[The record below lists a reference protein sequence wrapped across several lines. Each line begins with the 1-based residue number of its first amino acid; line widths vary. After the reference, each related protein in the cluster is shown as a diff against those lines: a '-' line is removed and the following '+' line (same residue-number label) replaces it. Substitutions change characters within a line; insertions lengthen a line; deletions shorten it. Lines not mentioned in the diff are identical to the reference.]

1 MICGG
6 LLRKSCLVF
15 GYSVVSAGCMK
26 IKPVFVGIAVLGM
39 LLLLLSLSTV
49 AKVLGASPRSVLAG
63 VKTQPLAVSLL
74 PKRSPAFISFLVN
87 PDKLGLFTQLAAQP
101 SDRADVRHELDNLKQ
116 QLRQNWLLDYERDV
130 KTWLDQ
136 EITLAVTDLD
146 LDNQPANGL
155 QSGYLLAFVAKDVD
169 LAKTTIADF
178 WQRLALNGSD
188 LGFEQY
194 QGVSILSTSVIND
207 KPTIAGTTL
216 GKFVLFANDPKVLRQ
231 VINDLQSPSLAL
243 TSLDSYRDRIAQI
256 DTGKIA
262 IAYVNLGELGEE
274 ISKESLLMSLSFDK
288 AGIRAKTLLAPE
300 NSDKLAA
307 KAESIDHKLTK
318 PKSSQKSTANI
329 AKAIPSGSSLIIGNN
344 LDKTLQS
351 LQDSLSLEWQKAIT
365 KTILGNTD
373 IQFDRSSLAWAQ
385 DDYAIALLPKPNSDP
400 DWLLVAKVK
409 DAKNSETAIAAL
421 DDLART
427 KLTVGDI
434 LLESQPIKVWTKLTA
449 IPTSSDLGV
458 SGTVV
463 AAHAQTPNYIY
474 LSNSLTVLKS
484 ALTLQD
490 KQAIANSKN
499 FKTIAAKLPS
509 DRQTYGYIDKNFDL
523 SWLKTSLPNLLSNL
537 LPNSDGINKIS
548 QTIDSSPL
556 RQIFKHL
563 DIVSFASTSDKASI
577 ENGELFLLLK

>member
-6 LLRKSCLVF
+6 LVRKSWLVF
-15 GYSVVSAGCMK
+15 GYSIVSAGCMK
-26 IKPVFVGIAVLGM
+26 IKPVFVGIAVLGI

-49 AKVLGASPRSVLAG
+49 AKVLRASPRSVLTG
-63 VKTQPLAVSLL
+63 VKAQPLAVNLL

-87 PDKLGLFTQLAAQP
+87 PNKLGLFTQLAAQP

-116 QLRQNWLLDYERDV
+116 QIRQNWLLDYERDV

-188 LGFEQY
+188 LSFEQY

-207 KPTIAGTTL
+207 KPAIAGTTL
-216 GKFVLFANDPKVLRQ
+216 GKFVLFANDPKVLRE

-243 TSLDSYRDRIAQI
+243 ANLDSYRDRIAQI

-274 ISKESLLMSLSFDK
+274 IPKESLLMSLSVDK
-288 AGIRAKTLLAPE
+288 AGIRAKTSLSLE
-300 NSDKLAA
+300 NSNKLEA
-307 KAESIDHKLTK
+307 KAEAIDHKSTK

-329 AKAIPSGSSLIIGNN
+329 AKAIPSGSSVIIGNN
-344 LDKTLQS
+344 LGQTLQS
-351 LQDSLSLEWQKAIT
+351 LQNSLSPELQKAIT
-365 KTILGNTD
+365 RAILGNTD
-373 IQFDRSSLAWAQ
+373 IQFDRSTLAWAQ

-409 DAKNSETAIAAL
+409 DAKNSETAIASL
-421 DDLART
+421 DNLART
-427 KLTVGDI
+427 KLTVGEI
-434 LLESQPIKVWTKLTA
+434 SLKAQPVKVWTKLTA
-449 IPTSSDLGV
+449 IPSSSNLSV

-463 AAHAQTPNYIY
+463 AAHALTANYIY
-474 LSNSLTVLKS
+474 LSNSLTVLES
-484 ALTLQD
+484 ALMLQD
-490 KQAIANSKN
+490 KQAIATSKT
-499 FKTIAAKLPS
+499 FKTITAKLSS
-509 DRQTYGYIDKNFDL
+509 DRQTYGYINKNFDL
-523 SWLKTSLPNLLSNL
+523 DWLKTSLPIL
-537 LPNSDGINKIS
+537 LPNTDGTNKIS
-548 QTIDSSPL
+548 QIIGSFPL
-556 RQIFKHL
+556 QQILKHL
-563 DIVSFASTSDKASI
+563 DIISFASTSNKANI
-577 ENGELFLLLK
+577 ENGELSLLLK

>member
-6 LLRKSCLVF
+6 LVRKSWLVF
-15 GYSVVSAGCMK
+15 GYSIVSAGCMK
-26 IKPVFVGIAVLGM
+26 IKPVFVGIAVLGI

-49 AKVLGASPRSVLAG
+49 AKVLRASPRSVLTG
-63 VKTQPLAVSLL
+63 VKAQPLAVNLL

-87 PDKLGLFTQLAAQP
+87 PNKLGLFTQLAVQP

-116 QLRQNWLLDYERDV
+116 QIRQNWLLDYERDV

-188 LGFEQY
+188 LSFEQY

-207 KPTIAGTTL
+207 KPAIAGTTL
-216 GKFVLFANDPKVLRQ
+216 GKFVLFANDPKVLRE

-243 TSLDSYRDRIAQI
+243 ANLDSYRDRIAQI

-274 ISKESLLMSLSFDK
+274 IPKESLLMSLSVDK
-288 AGIRAKTLLAPE
+288 AGIRAKTSLSLE
-300 NSDKLAA
+300 NSNKLEA
-307 KAESIDHKLTK
+307 KAEAIDHKSTK

-329 AKAIPSGSSLIIGNN
+329 AKAIPSGSSVIIGNN
-344 LDKTLQS
+344 LGQTLQS
-351 LQDSLSLEWQKAIT
+351 LQNSLSPELQKAIT
-365 KTILGNTD
+365 RAILGNTD
-373 IQFDRSSLAWAQ
+373 IQFDRSTLAWAQ

-409 DAKNSETAIAAL
+409 DAKNSETAIASL
-421 DDLART
+421 DNLART
-427 KLTVGDI
+427 KLTVGEI
-434 LLESQPIKVWTKLTA
+434 SLKAQPVKVWTKLTA
-449 IPTSSDLGV
+449 IPSSSNLSV

-463 AAHAQTPNYIY
+463 AAHALTANYIY
-474 LSNSLTVLKS
+474 LSNSLTVLES
-484 ALTLQD
+484 ALMLQD
-490 KQAIANSKN
+490 KQAIATSKT
-499 FKTIAAKLPS
+499 FKTITAKLSS
-509 DRQTYGYIDKNFDL
+509 DRQTYGYINKNFDL
-523 SWLKTSLPNLLSNL
+523 DWLKTSLPIL
-537 LPNSDGINKIS
+537 LPNTDGTNKIS
-548 QTIDSSPL
+548 QIIGSFPL
-556 RQIFKHL
+556 QQILKHL
-563 DIVSFASTSDKASI
+563 DIISFASTSNKANI

>member
-1 MICGG
+1 
-6 LLRKSCLVF
+6 
-15 GYSVVSAGCMK
+15 MK

-49 AKVLGASPRSVLAG
+49 AKVLRASPRSVLAG
-63 VKTQPLAVSLL
+63 VKTQPLAVNLL

-101 SDRADVRHELDNLKQ
+101 SDRADVRHELDNLKHE
-116 QLRQNWLLDYERDV
+116 LKQNWLLDYERDV

-136 EITLAVTDLD
+136 EITLAITDLD

-194 QGVSILSTSVIND
+194 QGVSILSTSLSTSVSND
-207 KPTIAGTTL
+207 KPMIAGTTL

-231 VINDLQSPSLAL
+231 VINNLQAPSLAL
-243 TSLDSYRDRIAQI
+243 TSLDSYRDRLSQI

-262 IAYVNLGELGEE
+262 IAYVNLGELGGE
-274 ISKESLLMSLSFDK
+274 IPKESLLMSLSLDK
-288 AGIRAKTLLAPE
+288 AGIRAKTLLALE
-300 NSDKLAA
+300 NSGKLAA
-307 KAESIDHKLTK
+307 KAESIERKLTK
-318 PKSSQKSTANI
+318 PKSSQKFSPNI

-344 LDKTLQS
+344 LGQTLQS
-351 LQDSLSLEWQKAIT
+351 LQDSLSLDWQKAIT

-373 IQFDRSSLAWAQ
+373 IQFDRSSLAWAE

-409 DAKNSETAIAAL
+409 DTKNSETAIASL
-421 DDLART
+421 DDLARN

-434 LLESQPIKVWTKLTA
+434 SLESQPIKVWTKLTA
-449 IPTSSDLGV
+449 IPSSSELGV

-463 AAHAQTPNYIY
+463 AAHAQTANYIY

-490 KQAIANSKN
+490 KQAIANSKS
-499 FKTIAAKLPS
+499 FKTITAKLPS
-509 DRQTYGYIDKNFDL
+509 DRQTYGYIDKNSAL
-523 SWLKTSLPNLLSNL
+523 SWLKTSLPNILPNL
-537 LPNSDGINKIS
+537 LLNSDGINKIS

-556 RQIFKHL
+556 QQIFKHL

-577 ENGELFLLLK
+577 ENGEIFLLLK

>member
-6 LLRKSCLVF
+6 LVRKSWLVF
-15 GYSVVSAGCMK
+15 GYSIVSAGCMK
-26 IKPVFVGIAVLGM
+26 IKPVFVGIAVLGI

-49 AKVLGASPRSVLAG
+49 AKVLRASPRSVLTG
-63 VKTQPLAVSLL
+63 VKAQPLAVNLL

-87 PDKLGLFTQLAAQP
+87 PNKLGLFTQLAAQP

-116 QLRQNWLLDYERDV
+116 QIRQNWLLDYERDV

-188 LGFEQY
+188 LSFEQY

-207 KPTIAGTTL
+207 KPAIAGTTL
-216 GKFVLFANDPKVLRQ
+216 GKFVLFANDPKVLRE

-243 TSLDSYRDRIAQI
+243 ANLDSYRDRIAQI

-274 ISKESLLMSLSFDK
+274 IPKESLLMSLSVDK
-288 AGIRAKTLLAPE
+288 AGIRAKTSLSLE
-300 NSDKLAA
+300 NSNKLEA
-307 KAESIDHKLTK
+307 KAEAIDHKSTK

-329 AKAIPSGSSLIIGNN
+329 AKAIPSGSSVIIGNN
-344 LDKTLQS
+344 LGQTLQS
-351 LQDSLSLEWQKAIT
+351 LQNSLSPELQKAIT
-365 KTILGNTD
+365 RAILGNTD
-373 IQFDRSSLAWAQ
+373 IQFDRSTLAWAQ

-409 DAKNSETAIAAL
+409 DAKNSETAIASL
-421 DDLART
+421 DNLART
-427 KLTVGDI
+427 KLTVGEI
-434 LLESQPIKVWTKLTA
+434 SLKAQPVKVWTKLTA
-449 IPTSSDLGV
+449 IPSSSNLSV

-463 AAHAQTPNYIY
+463 AAHALTANYIY
-474 LSNSLTVLKS
+474 LSNSLTVLES
-484 ALTLQD
+484 ALMLQD
-490 KQAIANSKN
+490 KQAIATSKT
-499 FKTIAAKLPS
+499 FKTITAKLSS
-509 DRQTYGYIDKNFDL
+509 DRQTYGYINKNFDL
-523 SWLKTSLPNLLSNL
+523 DWLKTSLPIL
-537 LPNSDGINKIS
+537 LPNTDGTNKIS
-548 QTIDSSPL
+548 QTIGSFPL
-556 RQIFKHL
+556 QRILKHL
-563 DIVSFASTSDKASI
+563 DIISFASTSNKANI

>member
-6 LLRKSCLVF
+6 LVRKSWLVF
-15 GYSVVSAGCMK
+15 GYSIVSAGCMK
-26 IKPVFVGIAVLGM
+26 IKPVFVGIAVLGI

-49 AKVLGASPRSVLAG
+49 AKVLRASPRSVLTG
-63 VKTQPLAVSLL
+63 VKAQPLAVNLL

-87 PDKLGLFTQLAAQP
+87 PNKLGLFTQLAAQP

-116 QLRQNWLLDYERDV
+116 QIRQNWLLDYERDV

-188 LGFEQY
+188 LSFEQY

-207 KPTIAGTTL
+207 KPAIAGTTL
-216 GKFVLFANDPKVLRQ
+216 GKFVLFANDPKVLRE

-243 TSLDSYRDRIAQI
+243 ANLDSYRDRIAQI

-274 ISKESLLMSLSFDK
+274 IPKESLLMSLSVDK
-288 AGIRAKTLLAPE
+288 AGIRAKTSLALE
-300 NSDKLAA
+300 NSNKLEA
-307 KAESIDHKLTK
+307 KAEAIDHKSTK

-329 AKAIPSGSSLIIGNN
+329 AKAIPSGSSVIIGNN
-344 LDKTLQS
+344 LGQTLQS
-351 LQDSLSLEWQKAIT
+351 LQNSLSPELQKAIT
-365 KTILGNTD
+365 RAILGNTD
-373 IQFDRSSLAWAQ
+373 IQFDRSTLAWAQ

-409 DAKNSETAIAAL
+409 DAKNSETAIASL
-421 DDLART
+421 DNLART
-427 KLTVGDI
+427 KLTVGEI
-434 LLESQPIKVWTKLTA
+434 SLKAQPVKVWTKLTA
-449 IPTSSDLGV
+449 IPSSSNLSV

-463 AAHAQTPNYIY
+463 AAHALTANYIY
-474 LSNSLTVLKS
+474 LSNSLTVLES
-484 ALTLQD
+484 ALMLQD
-490 KQAIANSKN
+490 KQAIATSKT
-499 FKTIAAKLPS
+499 FKTITAKLSS
-509 DRQTYGYIDKNFDL
+509 DRQTYGYINKNFDL
-523 SWLKTSLPNLLSNL
+523 DWLKTSLPIL
-537 LPNSDGINKIS
+537 LPNTDGTNKIS
-548 QTIDSSPL
+548 QIIGNFPL
-556 RQIFKHL
+556 QQILKHL
-563 DIVSFASTSDKASI
+563 DIISFASTSNKANI

>member
-6 LLRKSCLVF
+6 LVRKSWLVF
-15 GYSVVSAGCMK
+15 GYSIVSAGCMK
-26 IKPVFVGIAVLGM
+26 IKPVFVGIAVLGI

-49 AKVLGASPRSVLAG
+49 AKVLRASPRSVLTG
-63 VKTQPLAVSLL
+63 VKAQPLAVNLL

-87 PDKLGLFTQLAAQP
+87 PNKLGLFTQLAVQP

-116 QLRQNWLLDYERDV
+116 QIRQNWLLDYERDV

-188 LGFEQY
+188 LSFEQY

-207 KPTIAGTTL
+207 KPAISGTTL
-216 GKFVLFANDPKVLRQ
+216 GKFVLFANDPKVLRE

-274 ISKESLLMSLSFDK
+274 IPKESLLMSLSVDK
-288 AGIRAKTLLAPE
+288 SGIRAKTSLALE
-300 NSDKLAA
+300 NSNKLEA
-307 KAESIDHKLTK
+307 KAESLDRKSTK

-329 AKAIPSGSSLIIGNN
+329 AKAIPSGSSVIIGNN
-344 LDKTLQS
+344 LGQTLQS
-351 LQDSLSLEWQKAIT
+351 LQNSLSPELQKAIT
-365 KTILGNTD
+365 RAILGNTD
-373 IQFDRSSLAWAQ
+373 IQFDRSTLAWAQ

-409 DAKNSETAIAAL
+409 DAKNSETAIASL
-421 DDLART
+421 DNLART
-427 KLTVGDI
+427 KLTVGEI
-434 LLESQPIKVWTKLTA
+434 SLKAQPVKVWTKLTA
-449 IPTSSDLGV
+449 IPNSSNLSV

-463 AAHAQTPNYIY
+463 AAHALIPNYIY
-474 LSNSLTVLKS
+474 LSNSLTVLES

-499 FKTIAAKLPS
+499 FKTITAKLSS

-523 SWLKTSLPNLLSNL
+523 DWLKTRLPIL
-537 LPNSDGINKIS
+537 LPNTDGTNKIS
-548 QTIDSSPL
+548 QTIGRFPL
-556 RQIFKHL
+556 QRILKHL
-563 DIVSFASTSDKASI
+563 DIISFASTSNKANI

>member
-6 LLRKSCLVF
+6 LVRKSWLVF

-26 IKPVFVGIAVLGM
+26 IKPVFVGIAVLGV

-49 AKVLGASPRSVLAG
+49 AKVLRASPRSVLAG
-63 VKTQPLAVSLL
+63 VKAQPLAVNLL

-101 SDRADVRHELDNLKQ
+101 SDRANVRHELDNLKQ

-207 KPTIAGTTL
+207 KPAIAGTTL
-216 GKFVLFANDPKVLRQ
+216 GKFVLFANDPKVLRE

-274 ISKESLLMSLSFDK
+274 IPKESLLMSLSVDK
-288 AGIRAKTLLAPE
+288 AGIRAKTLLALE
-300 NSDKLAA
+300 NSKLESI
-307 KAESIDHKLTK
+307 AESIDRKLTK

-329 AKAIPSGSSLIIGNN
+329 AKAIPSASSVIIGNN
-344 LDKTLQS
+344 LGQTLQS
-351 LQDSLSLEWQKAIT
+351 LQNSLSPEWQKAIT
-365 KTILGNTD
+365 KAILGNTD
-373 IQFDRSSLAWAQ
+373 IQFDRNALAWAQ

-434 LLESQPIKVWTKLTA
+434 SLKAQPIKVWTKLTA
-449 IPTSSDLGV
+449 IPSSSNLSV

-463 AAHAQTPNYIY
+463 AAHALTPNYIY
-474 LSNSLTVLKS
+474 LSNSLTVLES

-490 KQAIANSKN
+490 KQAIANSKT
-499 FKTIAAKLPS
+499 FKTITAKLSS

-523 SWLKTSLPNLLSNL
+523 SWLKTSLPIL
-537 LPNSDGINKIS
+537 LPNKDGTNKIS
-548 QTIDSSPL
+548 QTIGSFPL
-556 RQIFKHL
+556 QQILKHL
-563 DIVSFASTSDKASI
+563 DIVSFASTSNKANI

>member
-6 LLRKSCLVF
+6 LVRKSWLVF
-15 GYSVVSAGCMK
+15 GYSIVSAGCMK
-26 IKPVFVGIAVLGM
+26 IKPVFVGIAVLGI

-49 AKVLGASPRSVLAG
+49 AKVLRASPRSVLTG
-63 VKTQPLAVSLL
+63 VKAQPLAVNLL

-87 PDKLGLFTQLAAQP
+87 PNKLGLFTQLAAQP

-116 QLRQNWLLDYERDV
+116 QIRQNWLLDYERDV

-188 LGFEQY
+188 LSFEQY

-207 KPTIAGTTL
+207 KPAIAGTTL
-216 GKFVLFANDPKVLRQ
+216 GKFVLFANDPKVLRE

-243 TSLDSYRDRIAQI
+243 ANLDSYRDRIAQI

-274 ISKESLLMSLSFDK
+274 IPKESLLMSLSVDK
-288 AGIRAKTLLAPE
+288 AGIRAKTSLSLE
-300 NSDKLAA
+300 NSNKLEA
-307 KAESIDHKLTK
+307 KAEAIDHKSTK

-329 AKAIPSGSSLIIGNN
+329 AKAIPSGSSVIIGNN
-344 LDKTLQS
+344 LGQTLQS
-351 LQDSLSLEWQKAIT
+351 LQNSLSPELQKAIT
-365 KTILGNTD
+365 RAILGNTD
-373 IQFDRSSLAWAQ
+373 IQFDRSTLAWAQ

-409 DAKNSETAIAAL
+409 DAKNSETAIASL
-421 DDLART
+421 DNLART
-427 KLTVGDI
+427 KLTVGEI
-434 LLESQPIKVWTKLTA
+434 SLKAQPVKVWTKLTA
-449 IPTSSDLGV
+449 IPSSSNLSV

-463 AAHAQTPNYIY
+463 AAHALTANYIY
-474 LSNSLTVLKS
+474 LSNSLTVLES
-484 ALTLQD
+484 ALMLQD
-490 KQAIANSKN
+490 KQAIATSKT
-499 FKTIAAKLPS
+499 FKTITAKLSS
-509 DRQTYGYIDKNFDL
+509 DRQTYGYINKNFDL
-523 SWLKTSLPNLLSNL
+523 DWLKTSLPIL
-537 LPNSDGINKIS
+537 LPNTDGTNKIS
-548 QTIDSSPL
+548 QIIGSFPL
-556 RQIFKHL
+556 QQILKHL
-563 DIVSFASTSDKASI
+563 DIISFASTSNKANI

>member
-6 LLRKSCLVF
+6 LARKSWLVF

-49 AKVLGASPRSVLAG
+49 AKVLRASPRSVLAG
-63 VKTQPLAVSLL
+63 VKAQPLAVNLL

-178 WQRLALNGSD
+178 WQRLALNGND

-207 KPTIAGTTL
+207 KPAIAGTTL
-216 GKFVLFANDPKVLRQ
+216 GKFVLFANDPKVLRA

-274 ISKESLLMSLSFDK
+274 IPKESLLMSLSVDK
-288 AGIRAKTLLAPE
+288 AGIRAKTSLALE
-300 NSDKLAA
+300 NSGKLEA
-307 KAESIDHKLTK
+307 KAESLDHKSTK

-329 AKAIPSGSSLIIGNN
+329 AKAIPSGSSVIIGNN
-344 LDKTLQS
+344 LGQTLQS
-351 LQDSLSLEWQKAIT
+351 LQNSLSPELQKAIT
-365 KTILGNTD
+365 RAILGNTD
-373 IQFDRSSLAWAQ
+373 IQFDRSTLAWAQ

-409 DAKNSETAIAAL
+409 DAKTSETAIAAL

-427 KLTVGDI
+427 KLTVGEI
-434 LLESQPIKVWTKLTA
+434 SLKAQPVKVWTKLTA
-449 IPTSSDLGV
+449 IPSSSNLSV

-463 AAHAQTPNYIY
+463 AAHALIPNYIY
-474 LSNSLTVLKS
+474 LSNSLTVLES

-490 KQAIANSKN
+490 KQAIATSKT
-499 FKTIAAKLPS
+499 FKTITAKLSS

-523 SWLKTSLPNLLSNL
+523 DWLKTSLPILLRNT
-537 LPNSDGINKIS
+537 DGTNKIS
-548 QTIDSSPL
+548 QTIGSFPL
-556 RQIFKHL
+556 QQILKHL
-563 DIVSFASTSDKASI
+563 DIISFASTSNKANI

>member
-6 LLRKSCLVF
+6 LVRKSWLVF

-49 AKVLGASPRSVLAG
+49 AKVLRASPRSVLAG
-63 VKTQPLAVSLL
+63 VKAQPLAVNLL

-178 WQRLALNGSD
+178 WQRLALNGND

-207 KPTIAGTTL
+207 KPAIAGTTL
-216 GKFVLFANDPKVLRQ
+216 GKFVLFANDPKVLRA

-274 ISKESLLMSLSFDK
+274 IPKESLLMSLSVDK
-288 AGIRAKTLLAPE
+288 AGIRAKTSLALE
-300 NSDKLAA
+300 NSGKLEA
-307 KAESIDHKLTK
+307 KAESLDHKSTK

-329 AKAIPSGSSLIIGNN
+329 AKAIPSGSSVIIGNN
-344 LDKTLQS
+344 LGQTLQS
-351 LQDSLSLEWQKAIT
+351 LQNSLSPELQKAIT
-365 KTILGNTD
+365 RAILGNTD
-373 IQFDRSSLAWAQ
+373 IQFDRSTLAWAQ

-409 DAKNSETAIAAL
+409 DAKTSETAIASL
-421 DDLART
+421 DNLART

-434 LLESQPIKVWTKLTA
+434 SLKAQPVKVWTKLTA
-449 IPTSSDLGV
+449 IPSSSNLSV

-463 AAHAQTPNYIY
+463 AAHALIPNYIY
-474 LSNSLTVLKS
+474 LSNSLTVLES

-490 KQAIANSKN
+490 KQAIATSKT
-499 FKTIAAKLPS
+499 FKTITAKLSS

-523 SWLKTSLPNLLSNL
+523 DWLKTSLPILLRNT
-537 LPNSDGINKIS
+537 DGTNKIS
-548 QTIDSSPL
+548 QTIGSFPL
-556 RQIFKHL
+556 QQILKHL
-563 DIVSFASTSDKASI
+563 DIISFASTSNKANI

>member
-6 LLRKSCLVF
+6 LVRKSWLVF

-26 IKPVFVGIAVLGM
+26 IKPVFVGIAVLGV

-49 AKVLGASPRSVLAG
+49 AKVLRASPRSVLAG
-63 VKTQPLAVSLL
+63 VKAQPLAVNLL

-87 PDKLGLFTQLAAQP
+87 PNKLGLFTQLAVQP

-116 QLRQNWLLDYERDV
+116 QIRQNWLLDYERDV

-188 LGFEQY
+188 LSFEQY

-207 KPTIAGTTL
+207 KPAIAGTTL
-216 GKFVLFANDPKVLRQ
+216 GKFVLFANDPKVLRE

-243 TSLDSYRDRIAQI
+243 ANLDSYRDRIAQI

-274 ISKESLLMSLSFDK
+274 IPKESLLMSLSVDK
-288 AGIRAKTLLAPE
+288 AGIRAKTSLSLE
-300 NSDKLAA
+300 NSNKLEA
-307 KAESIDHKLTK
+307 KAEAIDHKSTK

-329 AKAIPSGSSLIIGNN
+329 AKAIPSGSSVIIGNN
-344 LDKTLQS
+344 LGQTLQS
-351 LQDSLSLEWQKAIT
+351 LQNSLSPELQKAIT
-365 KTILGNTD
+365 RAILGNTD
-373 IQFDRSSLAWAQ
+373 IQFDRSTLAWAQ

-409 DAKNSETAIAAL
+409 DAKNSETAIASL
-421 DDLART
+421 DNLART
-427 KLTVGDI
+427 KLTVGEI
-434 LLESQPIKVWTKLTA
+434 SLKAQPVKVWTKLTA
-449 IPTSSDLGV
+449 ISNSSNLSV

-463 AAHAQTPNYIY
+463 AAHALTANYIY
-474 LSNSLTVLKS
+474 LSNSLTVLES
-484 ALTLQD
+484 ALMLQD
-490 KQAIANSKN
+490 KQAIATSKT
-499 FKTIAAKLPS
+499 FKTITAKLSS

-523 SWLKTSLPNLLSNL
+523 DWLKTRLPIL
-537 LPNSDGINKIS
+537 LPNADGTNKIS
-548 QTIDSSPL
+548 QTIGSFPL
-556 RQIFKHL
+556 QRILKHL
-563 DIVSFASTSDKASI
+563 DIISFASTSNKANI

>member
-6 LLRKSCLVF
+6 LVRKSWLVF
-15 GYSVVSAGCMK
+15 GYSIVSAGCMK
-26 IKPVFVGIAVLGM
+26 IKPVFVGIAVLGI

-49 AKVLGASPRSVLAG
+49 AKVLRASPRSVLTG
-63 VKTQPLAVSLL
+63 VKAQPLAVNLL

-87 PDKLGLFTQLAAQP
+87 PNKLGLFTQLAAQP

-116 QLRQNWLLDYERDV
+116 QIRQNWLLDYERDV

-188 LGFEQY
+188 LSFEQY

-207 KPTIAGTTL
+207 KPAIAGTTL
-216 GKFVLFANDPKVLRQ
+216 GKFVLFANDPKVLRE

-243 TSLDSYRDRIAQI
+243 ANLDSYRDRIAQI

-274 ISKESLLMSLSFDK
+274 IPKESLLMSLSVDK
-288 AGIRAKTLLAPE
+288 AGIRAKTSLALE
-300 NSDKLAA
+300 NSNKLEA
-307 KAESIDHKLTK
+307 KAEAIDHKSTK

-329 AKAIPSGSSLIIGNN
+329 AKAIPSGSSVIIGNN
-344 LDKTLQS
+344 LGQTLQS
-351 LQDSLSLEWQKAIT
+351 LQNSLSPELQKAIT
-365 KTILGNTD
+365 RAILGNTD
-373 IQFDRSSLAWAQ
+373 IQFDRSTLAWAQ

-409 DAKNSETAIAAL
+409 DAKNSETAIASL
-421 DDLART
+421 DNLART
-427 KLTVGDI
+427 KLTVGEI
-434 LLESQPIKVWTKLTA
+434 SLKAQPVKVWTKLTA
-449 IPTSSDLGV
+449 IPSSSNLSV

-463 AAHAQTPNYIY
+463 AAHALTANYIY
-474 LSNSLTVLKS
+474 LSNSLTVLES
-484 ALTLQD
+484 ALMLQD
-490 KQAIANSKN
+490 KQAIATSKT
-499 FKTIAAKLPS
+499 FKTITAKLSS
-509 DRQTYGYIDKNFDL
+509 DRQTYGYINKNFDL
-523 SWLKTSLPNLLSNL
+523 DWLKTSLPIL
-537 LPNSDGINKIS
+537 LPNTDGTNKIS
-548 QTIDSSPL
+548 QIIGSFPL
-556 RQIFKHL
+556 QQILKHL
-563 DIVSFASTSDKASI
+563 DIISFASTSNKANI

>member
-6 LLRKSCLVF
+6 LVRKSWLVF

-49 AKVLGASPRSVLAG
+49 AKVLRASPRSVLAG
-63 VKTQPLAVSLL
+63 VKAQPLAVNLL

-178 WQRLALNGSD
+178 WQRLALNGND

-207 KPTIAGTTL
+207 KPAIAGTTL
-216 GKFVLFANDPKVLRQ
+216 GKFVLFANDPKVLRA

-274 ISKESLLMSLSFDK
+274 IPKESLLMSLSVDK
-288 AGIRAKTLLAPE
+288 AGIRAKTSLALE
-300 NSDKLAA
+300 NSGKLEA
-307 KAESIDHKLTK
+307 KAESLDHKSTK

-329 AKAIPSGSSLIIGNN
+329 AKAIPSGSSVIIGNN
-344 LDKTLQS
+344 LGQTLQS
-351 LQDSLSLEWQKAIT
+351 LQNSLSPELQKAIT
-365 KTILGNTD
+365 RAILGNTD
-373 IQFDRSSLAWAQ
+373 IQFDRSTLAWAQ

-409 DAKNSETAIAAL
+409 DAKTSETAIASL

-427 KLTVGDI
+427 KLTVGEI
-434 LLESQPIKVWTKLTA
+434 SLKAQPVKVWTKLTA
-449 IPTSSDLGV
+449 IPSSSNLSV

-463 AAHAQTPNYIY
+463 AAHALIPNYIY
-474 LSNSLTVLKS
+474 LSNSLTVLES

-490 KQAIANSKN
+490 KQAIATSKT
-499 FKTIAAKLPS
+499 FKTITAKLSS

-523 SWLKTSLPNLLSNL
+523 DWLKTSLPILLRNT
-537 LPNSDGINKIS
+537 DGTNKIS
-548 QTIDSSPL
+548 QTIGSFPL
-556 RQIFKHL
+556 QQILKHL
-563 DIVSFASTSDKASI
+563 DIISFASTSNKANI

>member
-1 MICGG
+1 MICGR

-15 GYSVVSAGCMK
+15 GYAVVSAGCMK
-26 IKPVFVGIAVLGM
+26 IKPVFIGIAVLGM

-63 VKTQPLAVSLL
+63 VKTQPLAVNLL

-116 QLRQNWLLDYERDV
+116 QLRQNWLLDYDRDV

-155 QSGYLLAFVAKDVD
+155 QSGYLLAFVAKDID

-194 QGVSILSTSVIND
+194 QGVSILSTSVIDD
-207 KPTIAGTTL
+207 KTAIAGTTL
-216 GKFVLFANDPKVLRQ
+216 GKFVLFANDPKVLRK

-243 TSLDSYRDRIAQI
+243 TSLDSYRDHIAQI

-262 IAYVNLGELGEE
+262 IAYVNLGELGGN
-274 ISKESLLMSLSFDK
+274 IPKESLLMSLSLDK
-288 AGIRAKTLLAPE
+288 AGIRAKTSLALE
-300 NSDKLAA
+300 NSNKLEA
-307 KAESIDHKLTK
+307 KAESLDRKLTK
-318 PKSSQKSTANI
+318 PQSSQKSSVNI
-329 AKAIPSGSSLIIGNN
+329 AKAIPSGSSVIIGNN
-344 LDKTLQS
+344 LGQTLQS
-351 LQDSLSLEWQKAIT
+351 LQNSLSPELQKAIT
-365 KTILGNTD
+365 KSILGITD
-373 IQFDRSSLAWAQ
+373 IQFDRDTLSWVQ
-385 DDYAIALLPKPNSDP
+385 DDYAIALLPKPNSNP

-409 DAKNSETAIAAL
+409 DAKNSEAAIASL

-434 LLESQPIKVWTKLTA
+434 SLKAQPVKVWTKLTA
-449 IPTSSDLGV
+449 IFNSSNLDV

-463 AAHAQTPNYIY
+463 AAHALTANYIY
-474 LSNSLTVLKS
+474 LSNSLTVLES

-490 KQAIANSKN
+490 KQAIANSKT
-499 FKTIAAKLPS
+499 FKTITAKLPS
-509 DRQTYGYIDKNFDL
+509 DRQTYGYIDKKFDL
-523 SWLKTSLPNLLSNL
+523 SWLKTSLLIL
-537 LPNSDGINKIS
+537 LPNIDGINNIS
-548 QTIDSSPL
+548 QTIGGFPL
-556 RQIFKHL
+556 QQILKHL
-563 DIVSFASTSDKASI
+563 EIVSFASTSNRANI
-577 ENGELFLLLK
+577 ENGEFFLLLK